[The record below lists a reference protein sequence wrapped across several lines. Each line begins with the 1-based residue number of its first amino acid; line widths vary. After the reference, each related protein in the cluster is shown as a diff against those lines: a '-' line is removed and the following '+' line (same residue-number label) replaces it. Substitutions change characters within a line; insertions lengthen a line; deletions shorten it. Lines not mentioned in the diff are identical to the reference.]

1 MPIRRIAPRVLI
13 GPVVLV
19 LMGAALAARGASPS
33 AFQSLQLE
41 IRVFDAL
48 EEMTGDAY
56 VRVYAAG
63 DRSTPLP
70 ISAEGQGFV
79 AQVEAALYDVQIV
92 WQPGGNIRAIR
103 WALALLVERYPGD
116 AGRYIAAVNLKAGHG
131 ALQVRPLTP
140 ADTSSW
146 QVIAFP
152 RGTRGREVGRAVRG
166 NGYVL
171 VVLPVGRYDLMVRR
185 GERSV
190 LIPDVEV
197 QADNTK
203 PVRVAPLG
211 G

>member
-1 MPIRRIAPRVLI
+1 MPVRTRRAPRAFI
-13 GPVVLV
+13 GPIVLAAAGVALAVV
-19 LMGAALAARGASPS
+19 GAAA
-33 AFQSLQLE
+33 QSLQLE

-48 EEMTGDAY
+48 EEATRDAA

-63 DRSTPLP
+63 DRSSPLP
-70 ISAEGQGFV
+70 VSTEGGGYT
-79 AQVEAALYDVQIV
+79 AQVEPALYDVQVV

-103 WALALLVERYPGD
+103 WAQALLVERYPGD

-140 ADTSSW
+140 GDTSSW
-146 QVIAFP
+146 QVVAFT
-152 RGTRGREVGRAVRG
+152 RGSPGREVGRVVPG

-185 GERSV
+185 GGRSV
-190 LIPDVEV
+190 LLSDLDV

-211 G
+211 D